1 MKRLSIVLVTLLSL
15 VLAAPLY
22 AQSPQTLN
30 GTFVLRQADIES
42 DCNYADAPVT
52 NGSFT
57 LTLDAAA
64 GTASGSLQGG
74 GSGNRSL
81 TCNNQSPA
89 VTAQM
94 DWQQNYSATF
104 SGSYN
109 LSNGQISMTGTLDG
123 SNNVHW
129 HDCTS
134 GFQVVDCQ
142 SVGVSDY
149 AGSYQFPVTLNG
161 SYNAANNSASGA
173 WAVPAIKRPTN
184 GDWNAQGAAPTLPPT
199 AIPPTAKPATAIPPT
214 RAPTPNL
221 PPPLT
226 AVPTTSVVE
235 PGTPLVSDNLNR
247 PDAPPCG
254 IGPARNSYGGSRQLF
269 FMPIFPSGGTD
280 ASNPIGA
287 KLLNGALENNGLD
300 FGGFQFASSDAC
312 AVARGLVRGAD
323 MGQDLNLRTDLI
335 VPTNAAGLMTQ
346 AGPYIRSRAAAIG
359 DGIIGGDSAGYW
371 VQLQSSGEIKLKRLN
386 PFSEIASTCKPASF
400 DASATHI
407 LEIAAGGNQLQV
419 ALDGRLQTFQQNN
432 QFRTAV
438 PIPATSGSND
448 GTAGIA
454 FGAEQNRGLIGGQ
467 RADNIVVTSYRA
479 LDALPAQNNCVVA
492 PTPTTTTNTGSPT
505 GSATTSPLTPTLIAA
520 VATQTAASAAST
532 RGDCDN
538 DGKLTELDALCAL
551 EISVGLRASL
561 PQMDLD
567 GDGVVTSRDVVLVL
581 QRVVGQ

>member
-1 MKRLSIVLVTLLSL
+1 MLRFLFRVFALAALCIPFFAFPVRMYAAPCPAPAPGETDITGEGSVFASTVFPGYSASLGVDCDTTTSWFSTGPEPNNQPTIYRWTGAREDKITTIFVQSNGDHPQFPTDFGFGRVTVRVRNAAGDVVYEESVPLPGTPDPTL
-15 VLAAPLY
+15 VLHPNVMGKVVELLY
-22 AQSPQTLN
+22 SGHESPDC
-30 GTFVLRQADIES
+30 GGMSELRI
-42 DCNYADAPVT
+42 YADRTPP
-52 NGSFT
+52 
-57 LTLDAAA
+57 
-64 GTASGSLQGG
+64 TASPP
-74 GSGNRSL
+74 
-81 TCNNQSPA
+81 T
-89 VTAQM
+89 
-94 DWQQNYSATF
+94 
-104 SGSYN
+104 
-109 LSNGQISMTGTLDG
+109 
-123 SNNVHW
+123 
-129 HDCTS
+129 
-134 GFQVVDCQ
+134 
-142 SVGVSDY
+142 
-149 AGSYQFPVTLNG
+149 
-161 SYNAANNSASGA
+161 
-173 WAVPAIKRPTN
+173 AVPPT
-184 GDWNAQGAAPTLPPT
+184 AKAPT
-199 AIPPTAKPATAIPPT
+199 AIPPTSAPTPNLPP
-214 RAPTPNL
+214 PTPNL

-235 PGTPLVSDNLNR
+235 PGTPLVSDDLNR

-300 FGGFQFASSDAC
+300 FGGFQFVSSDAC

-419 ALDGRLQTFQQNN
+419 ALDGRLQTFQQTN

-520 VATQTAASAAST
+520 VATQTAASAPST